1 VTESVTNDVSSPHP
15 SPNPTDH
22 ARHDHL
28 LVTRY
33 AAADA
38 YAGEVEQA
46 RALVESCAECAALA
60 ADIRLLSTATARLP
74 APRRRRDFRLAPEQA
89 EALRGSFLER
99 LLRRLAAPGLAPL
112 RPVAGVALSLGILLA
127 VVGAGLPMGMGAAPA
142 MLPEQ
147 EFAPMIDDGGTPA
160 APADPAFPHAAGAPD
175 AAGTPGADAMGAGE
189 PREGAAQVEDDP
201 AAREDPGRLSD
212 PDSQDLRI
220 SLAQPDAAET
230 TRALL
235 VYGGAA
241 IALVSLGVLLLV
253 WFARRRT
260 NDPLLR

>member
-15 SPNPTDH
+15 SPNPNDH

-74 APRRRRDFRLAPEQA
+74 APRRRRDFRLTPEQA

-112 RPVAGVALSLGILLA
+112 RPVAGVALSLGIVLA

-147 EFAPMIDDGGTPA
+147 EFAPMIDEGPDPA
-160 APADPAFPHAAGAPD
+160 APAVPD
-175 AAGTPGADAMGAGE
+175 AAGTPAPAAFGAGE
-189 PREGAAQVEDDP
+189 PREGAAQAEDDP
-201 AAREDPGRLSD
+201 GAREDPRRLDSD
-212 PDSQDLRI
+212 SEDLRI

-241 IALVSLGVLLLV
+241 IALISLGVLLLV

-260 NDPLLR
+260 NDPLLP